1 MSTKKF
7 MKNFLSFVF
16 YTNIIIWWIAALGYG
31 VISIENELIAII
43 LGFESLISVAW
54 LIYAAEVTSSEK
66 EVKPT
71 RKSPIYKKRTWT
83 KIGRV
88 KSEFGDA
95 IQKDYESGLGVE
107 LITKKYDISIGML
120 YNIVDRSKKKTPT
133 IRKTRVTKHL
143 FEPLEQDVIRDYLKW
158 HSLEDIKSK
167 YGLNNVQHIYSLLN
181 KHKIRPNRFFR

>member
-120 YNIVDRSKKKTPT
+120 YNIVDRSKKK

-181 KHKIRPNRFFR
+181 KHGVRPNRFFR